1 MTRREEIELA
11 WLSKA
16 VQSNHRYD
24 EKTFKEAVEWA
35 DKTMIEKACELMMNF
50 KIKMAGFISLVK
62 RMREAQ
68 KQWKDGDPF
77 DGTEMELAKR
87 MCEAEREV
95 DEYLKKIESIDQR
108 KALEAENTEFEYV
121 HNVKH
126 YREN

>member
-50 KIKMAGFISLVK
+50 KNAAGEFPLYDYV
-62 RMREAQ
+62 
-68 KQWKDGDPF
+68 GNF
-77 DGTEMELAKR
+77 
-87 MCEAEREV
+87 
-95 DEYLKKIESIDQR
+95 R
-108 KALEAENTEFEYV
+108 KAMEE
-121 HNVKH
+121 
-126 YREN
+126 